1 MADDKG
7 GYDNK
12 TTIGSGP
19 AEREPTKIRRGASAE
34 VAALDDKPEA
44 PKKGRAAI
52 KPVTRDKAVSAI
64 VTGLTWANDMAI
76 EFAPI
81 YGTVPGLALNAA
93 EIRMEAEALADLPYI
108 RKLVAVSGINNP
120 YLRLLWVN
128 VVIVGRRVKLY
139 REMKGLAASFGVKTP
154 QDAQDLMGMMSTL
167 LNTPGAVPEPATV
180 G

>member
-1 MADDKG
+1 M
-7 GYDNK
+7 
-12 TTIGSGP
+12 TEP
-19 AEREPTKIRRGASAE
+19 AEREPGKVKRSTSAE
-34 VAALDDKPEA
+34 VAALDEKPEPD
-44 PKKGRAAI
+44 PKKKGVRAAV

-76 EFAPI
+76 EFAPV
-81 YGTVPGLALNAA
+81 YGQVPGLALNAP

-108 RKLVAVSGINNP
+108 RKLIAVSGVNNP

-139 REMKGLAASFGVKTP
+139 REMRGMAAGLGIKTP
-154 QDAQDLMGMMSTL
+154 QDAQDLMAAMSSL